1 MCSVTGLDEVDN
13 EMERTTL
20 LSDVQTEEIM
30 ISPVDLMMSDIGG
43 HYNGGWQ
50 MTTKPL
56 YCTICGYWA
65 SDLADLAKHKDTMKC
80 RRNRLFRIYQVSRV
94 ALIKSQ
100 TFELLQNDKEKML
113 KNPHPLGLEVKI
125 AEQEQVLTDITIFN

>member
-1 MCSVTGLDEVDN
+1 MAGLDEVDN

-20 LSDVQTEEIM
+20 LSDVHTEEIM
-30 ISPVDLMMSDIGG
+30 ISPVELMGDI
-43 HYNGGWQ
+43 GGWQ

-80 RRNRLFRIYQVSRV
+80 RRNRLFRIYQV
-94 ALIKSQ
+94 IKTSINKKPD
-100 TFELLQNDKEKML
+100 F
-113 KNPHPLGLEVKI
+113 
-125 AEQEQVLTDITIFN
+125 

>member
-1 MCSVTGLDEVDN
+1 
-13 EMERTTL
+13 MERTTL

-56 YCTICGYWA
+56 FCTICGYWA
-65 SDLADLAKHKDTMKC
+65 SDLTDLAKHKDTMKC
-80 RRNRLFRIYQVSRV
+80 RRNRLFRIYQV
-94 ALIKSQ
+94 IKSRINKKRDFY
-100 TFELLQNDKEKML
+100 TSPE
-113 KNPHPLGLEVKI
+113 
-125 AEQEQVLTDITIFN
+125 